1 MGGISLQ
8 DFFSLEIS
16 LQDMF
21 SEITHSPS
29 QKSNGR
35 PLNRF
40 FPFPAPFCATLRYLK
55 TSNRLV
61 LSTFATYEF

>member
-1 MGGISLQ
+1 MAGISLQ

-21 SEITHSPS
+21 SEITHAPS

-61 LSTFATYEF
+61 LSTSATYEF